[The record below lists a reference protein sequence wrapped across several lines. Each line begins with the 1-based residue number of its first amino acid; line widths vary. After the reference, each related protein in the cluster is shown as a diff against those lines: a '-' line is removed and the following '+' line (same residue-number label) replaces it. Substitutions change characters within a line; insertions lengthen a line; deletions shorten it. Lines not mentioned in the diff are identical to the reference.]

1 MDYFD
6 QRVLSALRDGDPRSF
21 TELQG
26 QVGFSHNT
34 LQQHFKQLVEKG
46 LVLKEKEHAKSFGR
60 PRYVYHVSLKTT
72 KQVAAAP
79 EDPGVELAAMPFGRV
94 RHVCRFEKG
103 GWCKE
108 KKVFCSPQICPQM
121 RK

>member
-26 QVGFSHNT
+26 QVSFSHNT
-34 LQQHFKQLVEKG
+34 LQQHLKQLVEKG
-46 LVLKEKEHAKSFGR
+46 LVLKEKEQAKSFGR
-60 PRYVYHVSLKTT
+60 PRYVCHVSSKTT
-72 KQVAAAP
+72 KQVVAAL
-79 EDPGVELAAMPFGRV
+79 EDPGVELVTMPFSRV
-94 RHVCRFEKG
+94 KHVCRFEKG
-103 GWCKE
+103 GWCKM
-108 KKVFCSPQICPQM
+108 KRVSCSSQICPQM